1 MKRTLE
7 MKEIVGYLPHDLKLL
22 WECNYM
28 KDVVSINFYSL
39 VDEDVPIRYAGK
51 KVSGGMSLRDV
62 RPILRPMSDM
72 VKNIKHKGKNLVPV
86 CELAEQMWKTQYTDK
101 TPVVWRAA
109 IKVTEIGTY
118 YYAVAHTEIGD
129 YEFHTNQYG
138 IPYFQLLLRQHPC
151 GKCNRGAQIHTIP
164 VWNQTELFDKL
175 YEWMIDFRNLISAKL
190 AESHDNYGCYKG
202 VENESL

>member
-7 MKEIVGYLPHDLKLL
+7 MKEIVGYMPHGLKLRC
-22 WECNYM
+22 ENYYGG
-28 KDVVSINFYSL
+28 DVVNILSYSPNSGKDLSYHGKL
-39 VDEDVPIRYAGK
+39 VIGSSQHEY
-51 KVSGGMSLRDV
+51 V

-86 CELAEQMWKTQYTDK
+86 CELAEQMWRTQYQDK

-109 IKVTEIGTY
+109 VKVTEIGTY